1 MCECGQSCDGLR
13 LAANVRPV
21 RDNWRF
27 VTSAVLT
34 IPHIAGT
41 SELIDADRL
50 GTKVITLEAL
60 Q

>member
-21 RDNWRF
+21 VDNWRF

-50 GTKVITLEAL
+50 GTNVITLEAL

>member
-1 MCECGQSCDGLR
+1 MCEGGQSCNGVR

-21 RDNWRF
+21 VDNWRF
-27 VTSAVLT
+27 VTSAVLP

-41 SELIDADRL
+41 SELMDADPL
-50 GTKVITLEAL
+50 GTNVITLEVL